1 VFRAEALSLVVEA
14 AGEFASNYE
23 FQLVA
28 GTFHEDIDDFAAATK
43 YSSSIVRFDSVSYAQ
58 SGITARASS

>member
-1 VFRAEALSLVVEA
+1 MAMVVEEA
-14 AGEFASNYE
+14 ATFASNYE

-43 YSSSIVRFDSVSYAQ
+43 CKRARIVTVCDL
-58 SGITARASS
+58 TARQILLRVREAKS